1 MAATRSRN
9 PPLSKQFRDRGSGP
23 QGLRRPRFS
32 FFLFTCQ
39 TARNHGG
46 PVPGSPESIRS
57 PKPPTKIGSLV
68 TVVVRSFG
76 GALSRPSGR
85 RRAVPAYIVP
95 PGPSCQHL
103 LRLAKPAIFALPL
116 QRRHRRSESGG
127 QAVRTCSRA
136 PLRPHSSA
144 VLAHQAGGV
153 QLGVFAPAS
162 RSEATGVTRPA
173 A

>member
-9 PPLSKQFRDRGSGP
+9 PPLSKQLRDRGSGP

-39 TARNHGG
+39 TARNHGS

-68 TVVVRSFG
+68 TVVSEE
-76 GALSRPSGR
+76 LR
-85 RRAVPAYIVP
+85 RRAIAPVRQTARRTGLYSPAW
-95 PGPSCQHL
+95 SL
-103 LRLAKPAIFALPL
+103 LSTLVKTRKAAISALPL

>member
-9 PPLSKQFRDRGSGP
+9 PPLSKQLRDRGSGP

-68 TVVVRSFG
+68 TVVSEELRRHAIAPVRQTARRNGLYSPAWSLLSTLVKTRKAGIFCLAIAAPTQAFG
-76 GALSRPSGR
+76 K
-85 RRAVPAYIVP
+85 RRA
-95 PGPSCQHL
+95 SCAGVFPRPTAATFL
-103 LRLAKPAIFALPL
+103 
-116 QRRHRRSESGG
+116 RRSCASGG
-127 QAVRTCSRA
+127 RCS
-136 PLRPHSSA
+136 
-144 VLAHQAGGV
+144 V
-153 QLGVFAPAS
+153 GVFAPAS

>member
-9 PPLSKQFRDRGSGP
+9 PPLSKQLRDRGSGP

-68 TVVVRSFG
+68 TVVSEE
-76 GALSRPSGR
+76 LR
-85 RRAVPAYIVP
+85 RRAIAPVRQTARRTGLYSPAWSLLSTLVKTRKAGNFCLAHCSADTGVRKAAGKLCGRVPAPHCGHIP
-95 PGPSCQHL
+95 P
-103 LRLAKPAIFALPL
+103 
-116 QRRHRRSESGG
+116 
-127 QAVRTCSRA
+127 
-136 PLRPHSSA
+136 
-144 VLAHQAGGV
+144 
-153 QLGVFAPAS
+153 
-162 RSEATGVTRPA
+162 
-173 A
+173 